1 MESFAPMY
9 QQGGSYT
16 GAWGGRS
23 WQVRGKRQL
32 GPHVQQEVAEEAGW
46 PSSQLQAP
54 FGSAGS
60 HTAFSDARLVP
71 SATPIL
77 GVEVE
82 ASEHRVT
89 RHKITLGTCTG
100 AEWDL
105 EGKAWGRALI

>member
-1 MESFAPMY
+1 MKSSAPRY

-16 GAWGGRS
+16 GAWGGCS

-46 PSSQLQAP
+46 PLSQLQAL

-60 HTAFSDARLVP
+60 HTTSQMPAWCPVP
-71 SATPIL
+71 RPFW
-77 GVEVE
+77 GVEGE
-82 ASEHRVT
+82 ASEHCVT